1 LLCVLADHEYAPG
14 RVNVNQAE
22 TMHSKRTSNYS
33 RGELLKLLD
42 PASIAVIGASTR
54 AGSFGERVL
63 HNLRHYSGR
72 YYPVNGRYQTI
83 GGLTCYPNVKDLPE
97 VVDCAV
103 ITAAREAV
111 EEIVLD
117 CVKAGVGGAII
128 FASGYSET
136 GKEERKAQQERLSA
150 IARESGMRIVGPN
163 CIGVVNATLDS
174 RITFMDIT
182 PIPKPVPHAV
192 GIISQSGALGM
203 ALAQGVVRGLSVSH
217 VLTSGNSCDV
227 DMADYVNYLVEDP
240 TCASIACVFEGM
252 STPERLL
259 MAAENAWRADKPLVI
274 YKMATG
280 EQGAQAAMSHT
291 GSLAGSHEIYRAA
304 FRKVGAV
311 VVDDFE
317 SLMETAAFFAKA
329 PAPKA
334 AGAAVVAASGGA
346 AIMAADR
353 AEQHGVPMPQ
363 PSDEVR
369 AILESR
375 IPEFGSTRN
384 PCDVTAQILADP
396 ESLGVC
402 AGALLSDP
410 QYGVLVSPMTYGY
423 APSAKRP
430 QVYNDLAKQHGK
442 MACVAWQT
450 EWQDGP
456 GVVESNQCERVALFR
471 SMNACFAALAAWQWR
486 ADKRSAGAQIV
497 EATAR
502 ETITETKRLLAAAT
516 GATVTER
523 EAKEILALYGV
534 PVVGERLTQ
543 SEDEAVDAAATL
555 GFPVVM
561 KVESPDLPHKTEA
574 GVIRLNLRSEAEV
587 RAAYSAVMANA
598 EKVSPPPRVNGVLVQ
613 PMVAQGVELVIGARN
628 DQLFGPLIVIGLGG
642 VLVEVLKD
650 SALSPAPVTVD
661 EARGMLRRLKGFK
674 LLEGFR
680 GMAAVDIEKL
690 ADVVSRVSRFAADH
704 RDQFSELDIN
714 PLICSGDRIIAVD
727 ALIVPMRGGPDD
739 PPIKSGEGHDG

>member
-1 LLCVLADHEYAPG
+1 ML
-14 RVNVNQAE
+14 NQRTTVYTRAE
-22 TMHSKRTSNYS
+22 LK
-33 RGELLKLLD
+33 KLLD

-63 HNLRHYSGR
+63 HNLRHYGGR

-83 GGLTCYPNVKDLPE
+83 GDQTCYPNVRDLPE

-136 GKEERKAQQERLSA
+136 GKEERISQQERLAA

-182 PIPKPVPHAV
+182 PIPQPTAHAV
-192 GIISQSGALGM
+192 GVISQSGALGM
-203 ALAQGVVRGLSVSH
+203 ALAQSVVRGLSVSH

-227 DMADYVNYLVEDP
+227 DMADYVNYLSEDP
-240 TCASIACVFEGM
+240 SCASIACVFEGM
-252 STPERLL
+252 STPQRLL
-259 MAAENAWRADKPLVI
+259 LAAENAWRGDKPLVI
-274 YKMATG
+274 FKMATG

-291 GSLAGSHEIYRAA
+291 GSLAGSHETYRAA

-329 PAPKA
+329 PPPKA

-353 AEQHGVPMPQ
+353 AEQQGVPMPQ
-363 PSDEVR
+363 PSDAAR
-369 AILESR
+369 IILESR
-375 IPEFGSTRN
+375 IPEFGSSRN
-384 PCDVTAQILADP
+384 PCDVTAQILSDP
-396 ESLGVC
+396 EALGVC
-402 AGALLSDP
+402 AGALLNDP
-410 QYGVLVSPMTYGY
+410 RYGVLVAPMTYGY
-423 APSAKRP
+423 AASAKRP
-430 QVYNDLAKQHGK
+430 LVYNELAKQHGK

-456 GVVESNQCERVALFR
+456 GVIESNECERVALFR
-471 SMNACFAALAAWQWR
+471 SMNACFAAIAAWQWR
-486 ADKRSAGAQIV
+486 ADKRTAGAQIV
-497 EATAR
+497 AATPPEIIADA
-502 ETITETKRLLAAAT
+502 KRLIAAAS

-543 SEDEAVDAAATL
+543 SADEAATAAAAL
-555 GFPVVM
+555 GFPVVI
-561 KVESPDLPHKTEA
+561 KVESADLPHKTEA

-587 RAAYSAVMANA
+587 RTAYDAVMANA
-598 EKVSPPPRVNGVLVQ
+598 AKVSPPPRINGVLVQ
-613 PMVAQGVELVIGARN
+613 PMVTQGVELVIGARN
-628 DQLFGPLIVIGLGG
+628 DPLFGPLIVVGLGG
-642 VLVEVLKD
+642 ILVEVLKD
-650 SALSPAPVTVD
+650 SALSPAPVTAV
-661 EARGMLRRLKGFK
+661 EATAMLRQLKGFR

-680 GMAAVDIEKL
+680 GSAAVNVEKL
-690 ADVVSRVSRFAADH
+690 ADIISKVSRFAADH
-704 RDQFSELDIN
+704 RDQVAELDIN
-714 PLICSGDRIIAVD
+714 PLICTGDQITAVD
-727 ALIVPMRGGPDD
+727 SLIIPMPRAGAAA
-739 PPIKSGEGHDG
+739 

>member
-1 LLCVLADHEYAPG
+1 MTCAVLFLGVSANGEYAPG
-14 RVNVNQAE
+14 PGNVNQAKI
-22 TMHSKRTSNYS
+22 MRTTIYN
-33 RGELLKLLD
+33 RAGLLKLLD

-63 HNLRHYSGR
+63 HNLRHYGGR
-72 YYPVNGRYQTI
+72 FYPVNARYQTI
-83 GGLTCYPNVKDLPE
+83 GEHTCYPNVRDLPE

-136 GKEERKAQQERLSA
+136 GKADRIAQQERLAA
-150 IARESGMRIVGPN
+150 IAQESGIRIVGPN

-182 PIPKPVPHAV
+182 PIPKPTPHAV
-192 GIISQSGALGM
+192 GVISQSGALGM

-240 TCASIACVFEGM
+240 TCSSIACVFEGM
-252 STPERLL
+252 STPQRLL
-259 MAAENAWRADKPLVI
+259 LAAENAWRADKPLVI

-280 EQGAQAAMSHT
+280 EQGARAAMSHT
-291 GSLAGSHEIYRAA
+291 GSLAGSHDTYRAA

-311 VVDDFE
+311 VVDDYE

-329 PAPKA
+329 PPPKA

-353 AEQHGVPMPQ
+353 AEQNGVPMPQ
-363 PSDEVR
+363 PSDDVR

-375 IPEFGSTRN
+375 IPEFGSSRN
-384 PCDVTAQILADP
+384 PCDVTAQILSDP
-396 ESLGVC
+396 EALGVC

-410 QYGVLVSPMTYGY
+410 QYGVLVAPMTYGY
-423 APSAKRP
+423 AASAKRP
-430 QVYNDLAKQHGK
+430 LVYNDLAKKHGK

-456 GVVESNQCERVALFR
+456 GVIESNQCERVALFR
-471 SMNACFAALAAWQWR
+471 SMNACFSALAAWQWR
-486 ADKRSAGAQIV
+486 ADKRAAGVQTVTPTPAATIAQ
-497 EATAR
+497 A
-502 ETITETKRLLAAAT
+502 KRLLAAT
-516 GATVTER
+516 SGATVTER
-523 EAKEILALYGV
+523 EAKEILAVYGV
-534 PVVGERLTQ
+534 PVVGERLVQTV
-543 SEDEAVDAAATL
+543 DEAVAAASAL
-555 GFPVVM
+555 GYPVVL

-574 GVIRLNLRSEAEV
+574 GVIRLNLRSDAEV
-587 RAAYSAVMANA
+587 CAGHAAVMANA
-598 EKVSPPPRVNGVLVQ
+598 ARVSPPPHINGVLVQ
-613 PMVAQGVELVIGARN
+613 PMVSQGVELVIGARN
-628 DQLFGPLIVIGLGG
+628 DPLFGPLIVVGLGG
-642 VLVEVLKD
+642 ILVELLKD
-650 SALSPAPVTVD
+650 SALSPAPVTPR
-661 EARGMLRRLKGFK
+661 EAHDMLLRLKGYK

-680 GMAAVDIEKL
+680 GMAAVDVEQL

-704 RDQFSELDIN
+704 RDGVAELDIN
-714 PLICSGDRIIAVD
+714 PLICAGDKIMAVD
-727 ALIVPMRGGPDD
+727 ALIVPIRG
-739 PPIKSGEGHDG
+739 S